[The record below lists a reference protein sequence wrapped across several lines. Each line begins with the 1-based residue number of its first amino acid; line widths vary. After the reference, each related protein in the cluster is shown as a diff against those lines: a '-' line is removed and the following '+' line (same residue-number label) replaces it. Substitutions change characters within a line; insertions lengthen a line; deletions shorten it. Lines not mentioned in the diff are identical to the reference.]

1 MVDEKQLERLIE
13 PILEERG
20 YELVD
25 VEIARQGRRLVLRFF
40 IDRLEGG
47 ITVDELAEVNRELG
61 ALLDLEAGIVESYIL
76 EVSSPGVNRRLR
88 KLKDFQK
95 YLNEVVVVEA
105 KEKIRDRKNFRGV
118 LVGADQQGITLVV
131 DGESVFIPH
140 EKIKRANLEYQF
152 E

>member
-1 MVDEKQLERLIE
+1 MLREERLKELIE

-25 VEIARQGRRLVLRFF
+25 FEISRQGKRPLLRFF

-61 ALLDLEAGIVESYIL
+61 ARLDLEGEIIESYIL
-76 EVSSPGVNRRLR
+76 EVSSPGINRRLR
-88 KLKDFQK
+88 KVKDFQK
-95 YLNEVVVVEA
+95 YLNQMVLVEA
-105 KEKIRDRKNFRGV
+105 KEKVGERRNFRGI
-118 LVGADQQGITLVV
+118 LLGADEQGITLLV
-131 DGESVFIPH
+131 DGKSVFIPH
-140 EKIKRANLEYQF
+140 HLIKRANLEYQF